1 VVWLVTYL
9 DRDDVEIA
17 RGENEGKTIGYTQI
31 VTDRQVVGMWEPGS
45 GTHLKLP
52 LSEVLAEPA
61 NGAVIL
67 VQQERAGLPGR
78 ILGAAS
84 FLR

>member
-1 VVWLVTYL
+1 
-9 DRDDVEIA
+9 
-17 RGENEGKTIGYTQI
+17 
-31 VTDRQVVGMWEPGS
+31 
-45 GTHLKLP
+45 
-52 LSEVLAEPA
+52 VLASPA

-67 VQQERAGLPGR
+67 VQQEEAGLPGR